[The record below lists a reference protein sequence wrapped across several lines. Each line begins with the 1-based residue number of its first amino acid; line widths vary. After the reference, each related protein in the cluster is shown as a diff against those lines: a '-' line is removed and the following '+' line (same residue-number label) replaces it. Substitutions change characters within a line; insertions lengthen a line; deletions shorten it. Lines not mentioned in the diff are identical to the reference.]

1 MLPKRKCKIKCI
13 SKSNKYEGVILF
25 IDNVESRKKV
35 GTRLNKRTKLTVC
48 WVSHFFR
55 VIT

>member
-1 MLPKRKCKIKCI
+1 MLPKRKRKIKCI

-35 GTRLNKRTKLTVC
+35 GTRPKYGNVLRFKTKEQN
-48 WVSHFFR
+48 
-55 VIT
+55 